1 MLMERT
7 APITL
12 TTSAPAQAVNIYDL
26 SLPQLAELLQ
36 SWGQP
41 AFRARQVWAQLYRKL
56 APSFDAMT
64 DLPATLRE
72 RLKAEMQLG
81 ALQLVREQTADD
93 DTRKVLWRLPDGNVV
108 ESVLMV
114 YPDRATVCVS
124 TQAGCAMGC
133 TFCATGRMGLLR
145 NITPGEIV
153 EQVLYFER
161 ELRARE
167 QAPKGY
173 PGNREQK
180 LDTRLDHLT
189 NLVFMGMGEPFANYD
204 RWWQAV
210 ECLHDAQGFN
220 LGARNMTV
228 STVGLVPGIRR
239 LADEKLPINLAIS
252 LHAPNDALRSSMMPV
267 NNKYPIKSLLTATND
282 YIAQTHRRV
291 SFEYVL
297 LNGQNDE
304 IEHAQQLA
312 DLIDGMLCHVNLIP
326 WNPVPG
332 APLQRSHR
340 KRVQAFQQVLLDRGM
355 ACTVRQERG
364 VAIAAA
370 RGQLAAVPQQ

>member
-12 TTSAPAQAVNIYDL
+12 TASAPAPAVNLYDL
-26 SLPQLAELLQ
+26 SLPQLTDLLK

-41 AFRARQVWAQLYRKL
+41 AFRARQVWAQLYRNL

-64 DLPATLRE
+64 DLPAALRE
-72 RLKAEMQLG
+72 RLRAETRLG
-81 ALQLVREQTADD
+81 VLELSREQTADNG
-93 DTRKVLWRLPDGNVV
+93 DTRKVLWRLPDGNVL

-133 TFCATGRMGLLR
+133 VFCATGRMGLLR
-145 NITPGEIV
+145 NVTPGEIM

-161 ELRARE
+161 VLRAQARE
-167 QAPKGY
+167 QGS
-173 PGNREQK
+173 RVTE
-180 LDTRLDHLT
+180 HLIT

-210 ECLHDAQGFN
+210 ERLHDPQGFN

-239 LADEKLPINLAIS
+239 LADEQLPINLAIS
-252 LHAPNDALRSSMMPV
+252 LHAPNDEVRSAMMPV
-267 NNKYPIKSLLTATND
+267 NKKYPIADLMAVTQE
-282 YIAQTHRRV
+282 YINKTHRRV

-297 LNGQNDE
+297 LQGQNDE
-304 IEHAQQLA
+304 VAHAEQLA
-312 DLIDGMLCHVNLIP
+312 DLVQGMLCHVNLIP

-340 KRVQAFQQVLLDRGM
+340 KRIDAFQQVLIDRGI

-370 RGQLAAVPQQ
+370 CGQLAAVPQK